1 MGLRQLDFFRKLNTD
16 IGDTSSS
23 LGGFLTLIA
32 FALVTILTINEC
44 RLFFSTELNYQ
55 TVIDNDTEQFIK
67 VHLDMIVGAPCMVL
81 SLDQQDEVGVHVMDV
96 SGTLKKISLDKER
109 HVLPSIEN
117 SESPN
122 YRGSEQEL
130 QDAIEGINEGEQCQL
145 QGYFSVNKV
154 PGNFHVSYHA
164 HHHLIQRIHQRDLQ
178 TFRKLKLD
186 HSIYELRFGDISTS
200 QKMRKYPK
208 SLSKFQSSWKSI
220 AKSANEGEK
229 QDYEYYINA
238 LPVRFYD
245 ENERNYQTV
254 YKYSINEAQMT
265 RTFTEI
271 DSIYFKYQISPV
283 NMVYSIQ
290 KKSVYHFIVQ
300 LLAIVGGV
308 FAVIGILNSIVQKAF

>member
-16 IGDTSSS
+16 IGDTSSA
-23 LGGFLTLIA
+23 LGGFLTTIA
-32 FALVTILTINEC
+32 FALVTILTMNEC
-44 RLFFSTELNYQ
+44 RLFFSTELSYQ

-81 SLDQQDEVGVHVMDV
+81 SLDQQDEVGVHIMDV
-96 SGTLKKISLDKER
+96 SGTLKKIPLDKDR
-109 HVLPSIEN
+109 HVLPSINANER
-117 SESPN
+117 PN
-122 YRGSEQEL
+122 YAGSEQEVL
-130 QDAIEGINEGEQCQL
+130 DAIQAITQGEQCQL
-145 QGYFSVNKV
+145 KGFFQVNKV

-164 HHHLIQRIHQRDLQ
+164 HHYLLQRIHQLDLSA
-178 TFRKLKLD
+178 FRKMKLD
-186 HSIYELRFGDISTS
+186 HSIYELRFGEITTTS
-200 QKMRKYPK
+200 KMRKYSK
-208 SLSKFQSSWKSI
+208 SLQKFQNSWKQI
-220 AKSANEGEK
+220 VKSAPEGEK
-229 QDYEYYINA
+229 QDYEYYIDA

-245 ENERNYQTV
+245 ENERNYQTL
-254 YKYSINEAQMT
+254 YKYSINEAQMP

-308 FAVIGILNSIVQKAF
+308 FAVIGILNSIVQKAI

>member
-23 LGGFLTLIA
+23 LGGFLTIIA
-32 FALVTILTINEC
+32 FALVTILTMNEC
-44 RLFFSTELNYQ
+44 RLFFITELNYQ
-55 TVIDNDTEQFIK
+55 TVIDNDSEQFIK
-67 VHLDMIVGAPCMVL
+67 VHLDIIIGAPCMVL

-96 SGTLKKISLDKER
+96 SGTLKKISLDKDR
-109 HVLPSIEN
+109 HVLPSIDNNER
-117 SESPN
+117 PN
-122 YRGSEQEL
+122 YSGSEQEL
-130 QDAIEGINEGEQCQL
+130 IDAIKAINQGDQCQL
-145 QGYFSVNKV
+145 KGFFQINKV
-154 PGNFHVSYHA
+154 PGNFHISYHA
-164 HHHLIQRIHQRDLQ
+164 HHYLIQRIHQRELQ

-186 HSIYELRFGDISTS
+186 HTIYDLRFGEISS
-200 QKMRKYPK
+200 AKLKKYSK
-208 SLSKFQSSWKSI
+208 SLQKFQLPWKQI
-220 AKSANEGEK
+220 EKSVPEGEK

-238 LPVRFYD
+238 LPVKFYD
-245 ENERNYQTV
+245 VNELNYQTL
-254 YKYSINEAQMT
+254 YKYSINEASMP

-308 FAVIGILNSIVQKAF
+308 FAVIGILNSIIQKAM